1 MSALTFL
8 TFTPLVG
15 AALAAIVPKKH
26 AGYIRALGFGFMLSA
41 LALGIAIHLHGSGG
55 Q

>member
-1 MSALTFL
+1 MQTLTALDG
-8 TFTPLVG
+8 LV
-15 AALAAIVPKKH
+15 I
-26 AGYIRALGFGFMLSA
+26 FGPFMLSA